1 MASPKVKKAEEQAMA
16 RKKNQQVQSKK
27 KTYTTKSGDS
37 IGDIARMLGTTVSKL
52 KQVNQ
57 KLANVKT
64 LPKGM
69 RIKLPTGVT
78 ADNSAFSKEMK
89 EQARVKLAPGGALRP
104 VPSGNK
110 GKGLS
115 KLPKPVRNKMGFMN
129 KGSLATK
136 KKTKGAA
143 KGGKGVIVV
152 SIGIGKMK
160 KSKKK
165 TTKKK
170 TTKKS

>member
-1 MASPKVKKAEEQAMA
+1 MASPKLKKAEEQAMA
-16 RKKNQQVQSKK
+16 KKKNQQVQSKK

-37 IGDIARMLGTTVSKL
+37 LGDIAKMLGTTVSKL

-69 RIKLPTGVT
+69 KIKLPTSSVDDT
-78 ADNSAFSKEMK
+78 SAFSKEMK
-89 EQARVKLAPGGALRP
+89 EQSKVKLSLGGALKP
-104 VPSGNK
+104 VPSGSK

-115 KLPKPVRNKMGFMN
+115 KLPKTVRNKMGFMN

-136 KKTKGAA
+136 KKTKGSA

-160 KSKKK
+160 KKP
-165 TTKKK
+165 KKK